1 MQSELVRNLFADAW
15 YPRLYLQWYCRA
27 VAATAQALL
36 HAEMQ
41 ANSQALVIADLFEK
55 SSLLFSALCG
65 RELLSNDLYLS
76 GIEKMTNTTSC

>member
-1 MQSELVRNLFADAW
+1 L
-15 YPRLYLQWYCRA
+15 YCRA

-41 ANSQALVIADLFEK
+41 ANSQALVIADLFQM
-55 SSLLFSALCG
+55 SPLLFSALCG

-76 GIEKMTNTTSC
+76 GIEKKTNTTSC